1 MATKRIYPH
10 RAQTFSSGL
19 PALSDGLAQSFL
31 PQRTLVWVCIFC
43 YLLSILSNLCK
54 YLALRRHASTSNLV
68 TSDTPTTSIA
78 QLGLQTPPL
87 TPSVPSPLHIRTR
100 ALLRATCNGSAE
112 IAGRI
117 PQRQF
122 IRNFIS
128 EFISS
133 RPITNVTKPV
143 LYISGSPG
151 CGKTALVN
159 SILAT
164 FEVELLE
171 NNVKLVTINCMAL
184 NGLEAVWERMIEE
197 LGPLDKCGSKTR
209 SCEIVG
215 NLLSNRTSKWSVDKM
230 PYELG

>member
-1 MATKRIYPH
+1 
-10 RAQTFSSGL
+10 
-19 PALSDGLAQSFL
+19 
-31 PQRTLVWVCIFC
+31 
-43 YLLSILSNLCK
+43 
-54 YLALRRHASTSNLV
+54 LRRHASTSNLV
-68 TSDTPTTSIA
+68 IPDTPTTPIV

-87 TPSVPSPLHIRTR
+87 TPSVSIPLHIRTR

-117 PQRQF
+117 PERQF
-122 IRNFIS
+122 ITNFIS

-133 RPITNVTKPV
+133 RPTSEATRPV

-171 NNVKLVTINCMAL
+171 NNVKFVVINCMAL
-184 NGLEAVWERMIEE
+184 NGLEAVWERMVEE
-197 LGPLDKCGSKTR
+197 LGSPDKREGKVR

-215 NLLSNRTSKWSVDKM
+215 KLLSNRTSKWSVDKTA
-230 PYELG
+230 YELG